1 MNKAKQNTIC
11 PIAEMDVDSLERYSD
26 ALQKAKGF
34 ARVYNV
40 KYKTISFIKEWEGW
54 YIFAFDLKDKK
65 KNEAIM
71 VRNTYPQGMFCQ
83 LVSFKS
89 GDKTYYFTEEEIDVW
104 RYRLLEA
111 LFEIA
116 KRPDAIEAGLSKEWA
131 VREMVGKTEEH
142 LIQIMPFN
150 TPEGYADILSM

>member
-1 MNKAKQNTIC
+1 MNKVKQNTIS
-11 PIAEMDVDSLERYSD
+11 PIAELNVESERYSD

-40 KYKTISFIKEWEGW
+40 KYKTLTFIKEWEEW
-54 YIFAFDLKDKK
+54 YIFAFDLKDKT

-71 VRNTYPQGMFCQ
+71 IRNTYPQGNFCK
-83 LVSFKS
+83 LLSFKS
-89 GDKTYYFTEEEIDVW
+89 GDETYYFTEEEIDVW
-104 RYRLLEA
+104 RYRLLES
-111 LFEIA
+111 LFEIV